1 MGFLVFLFAYFIAFG
16 LFMVIFSIPDS
27 WMVSRTSRK
36 SKFTD
41 FMVFLRHLLSIY
53 FFVLWGATCSD
64 YATSFAER
72 NGNLVIWAIVAVLVS
87 IIIQRILG
95 KQHKEMT
102 QIAFETAENCT
113 PENVTVDEYQKIV
126 RGWFFQNRW
135 IMTGSTI
142 TLLIVKWD
150 LNFLFFDIPRIVT
163 SYSM

>member
-1 MGFLVFLFAYFIAFG
+1 MGFLVFIFAYFIAFG
-16 LFMVIFSIPDS
+16 LFMVIFSIPDALI
-27 WMVSRTSRK
+27 VRRTNRK

-41 FMVFLRHLLSIY
+41 FMVLVRHLVSIY

-64 YATSFAER
+64 YAISFAER
-72 NGNLVIWAIVAVLVS
+72 NGKPLIWTIVAVIVS
-87 IIIQRILG
+87 IIIQRIVG
-95 KQHKEMT
+95 NQHKEMT
-102 QIAFETAENCT
+102 KIAYETAENCT

-142 TLLIVKWD
+142 ALLIFKWD
-150 LNFLFFDIPRIVT
+150 LNFLFFDIPRLVT